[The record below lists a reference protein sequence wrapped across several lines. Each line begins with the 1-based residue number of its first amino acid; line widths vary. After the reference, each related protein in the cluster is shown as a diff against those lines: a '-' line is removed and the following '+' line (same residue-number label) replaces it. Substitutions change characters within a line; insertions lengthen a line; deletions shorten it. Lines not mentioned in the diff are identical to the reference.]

1 MKTKIITLMLIIVT
15 LFIFVGCDSIQYEE
29 DTLGE
34 NSRFE
39 YLDYR
44 EEIIKNDIS
53 VLYFRDTITDV
64 VYIYFYDAGG
74 NATTSGFTPLIDA
87 DGKPI
92 LWSEIKNAKE
102 TTK

>member
-1 MKTKIITLMLIIVT
+1 MLIIVA
-15 LFIFVGCDSIQYEE
+15 LFIFVGCDSIQYEK
-29 DTLGE
+29 DTLSG

-44 EEIIKNDIS
+44 EEIIENDIS

-64 VYIYFYDAGG
+64 VYIYFYDSGG
-74 NATTSGFTPLIDA
+74 NATTGGFTPLIAA

-92 LWSEIKNAKE
+92 LWSEIKNSKE
-102 TTK
+102 ITK